1 LSLSVRSWLMKKR
14 EERNEFGRHLGAAVA
29 RRRRRSGSKQ
39 RALARV
45 IGIHESTLSKLENGK
60 LPIKE
65 SQLREICQALDIE
78 VLEVVDEAFASYRKA
93 FSERGKTAG
102 GGPELTSGAE
112 PASGPSSL
120 GQIAA
125 RYDSFASSQKE
136 LLLALL
142 EYLGPRPG

>member
-1 LSLSVRSWLMKKR
+1 MKKR

-29 RRRRRSGSKQ
+29 GRRKRTGSRQ
-39 RALARV
+39 RALAKA
-45 IGIHESTLSKLENGK
+45 IGVHESTLSKLENGK

-65 SQLREICQALDIE
+65 SQLREICRILGID
-78 VLEVVDEAFASYRKA
+78 VLEVVDEAYASYRKA
-93 FSERGKTAG
+93 FSERGKEPVH
-102 GGPELTSGAE
+102 GPE
-112 PASGPSSL
+112 PASAAAPAPGQPAL

-142 EYLGPRPG
+142 EYLGPRSE

>member
-1 LSLSVRSWLMKKR
+1 MKKR
-14 EERNEFGRHLGAAVA
+14 EDRNEFERCLGEVVA
-29 RRRRRSGSKQ
+29 RRRKEKSWKQ
-39 RALARV
+39 RELARE
-45 IGIHESTLSKLENGK
+45 IRIHESTLSKLENGK

-65 SQLREICQALDIE
+65 SQLREICQTLGID
-78 VLEVVDEAFASYRKA
+78 VLAVVDEAFAAYRQA

-102 GGPELTSGAE
+102 HRPE
-112 PASGPSSL
+112 PASAAGPAAGPPAL

-142 EYLGPRPG
+142 EYLGSRSQG